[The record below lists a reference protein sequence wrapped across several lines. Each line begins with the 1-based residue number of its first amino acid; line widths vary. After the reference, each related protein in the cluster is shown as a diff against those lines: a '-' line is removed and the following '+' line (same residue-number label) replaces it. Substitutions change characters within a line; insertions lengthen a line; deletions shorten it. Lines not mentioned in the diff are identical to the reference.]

1 MSTFS
6 WCGRPVAFLRGE
18 TIAAALLRGGV
29 RDLTPDDASPA
40 RGRVFCGI
48 GACQSCLVRHD
59 GGAAMEACLTL
70 ADEGLRLT
78 PVPPV
83 APYVASDGT
92 RSDV

>member
-6 WCGRPVAFLRGE
+6 WCGRPVEFMQGE

-29 RDLTPDDASPA
+29 RDLTPDGASPA
-40 RGRVFCGI
+40 YGRIFCGI

-70 ADEGLRLT
+70 AAAWLRLT
-78 PVPPV
+78 PVLPV
-83 APYVASDGT
+83 ASHMASGGT
-92 RSDV
+92 QFDV